1 MPYPQSVSTVPVPQS
16 SSRWSWPRDIGIS
29 VVLAAFMI
37 VGTYGAASHQPE
49 HIVRHPDA
57 AAVVVLAVVAAVLS
71 LRRRYPVAVLAA
83 VWALTLVYFLAGYPW
98 GPIWLGLVIAY
109 FTVVARGHRLAG
121 AVAAAGGFL
130 VFPWLDDLLG
140 RGRGPSLGTLSA
152 VAAWLLV
159 LFGIGEAVRIRRVRA
174 AEAARLREEEQKL
187 KASDERLRIARE
199 LHDVLAHNI
208 SLINV
213 QAGVALHVN
222 GELPEQAARALSAIK
237 DASREALGELRSAL
251 DVLRQTG
258 DAPPRGPAPGLG
270 QLPDLVAAARSA
282 GLDVRVET
290 EGVPVSLPAPLD
302 LAAYRVAQEALTNVI
317 RHAAATTVWIRVTYG
332 PGNLRLRIEDDGK
345 GVSLGESAGG
355 GSGIAGMRERLTALG
370 GELRTGPRPGG
381 GFQVTARLPL
391 PAPVPSA
398 GQAPV
403 QAPLQ
408 AKGEA
413 EQ

>member
-1 MPYPQSVSTVPVPQS
+1 MAYPLGVRAGAAVQS
-16 SSRWSWPRDIGIS
+16 SSRWSLPRDIGIT
-29 VVLAAFMI
+29 VALAAFLI
-37 VGTYGAASHQPE
+37 GTTFGAARHQPG

-57 AAVVVLAVVAAVLS
+57 AAVVVLAVVAVALS
-71 LRRRYPVAVLAA
+71 QRRRYPVAVLGV
-83 VWALTLVYFLAGYPW
+83 VWALTLGYFLAGYPW

-109 FTVVARGHRLAG
+109 YTAVSQGHRLAG
-121 AVAAAGGFL
+121 ALAAAGGFL
-130 VFPWLDDLLG
+130 AFPWLDDLLG
-140 RGRGPSLGTLSA
+140 RGPGPSLGTMSA
-152 VAAWLLV
+152 LAAWLLV
-159 LFGIGEAVRIRRVRA
+159 LFGVGEGIRIRRLRA
-174 AEAARLREEEQKL
+174 AEAARLLEEEEKL

-222 GELPEQAARALSAIK
+222 GELPEQARTALAAIK

-290 EGVPVSLPAPLD
+290 EGEPAVLPAPLD
-302 LAAYRVAQEALTNVI
+302 LAAYRIAQEALTNVI
-317 RHAAATTVWIRVTYG
+317 RHAAATTVWIRVTYR
-332 PGNLRLRIEDDGK
+332 PGHLGLRIEDDGR
-345 GVSLGESAGG
+345 GLSLGEPVAG

-391 PAPVPSA
+391 PAPVA
-398 GQAPV
+398 APV
-403 QAPLQ
+403 QARVE
-408 AKGEA
+408 GE
-413 EQ
+413 Q